1 MSTSL
6 EYLISELYDEH
17 NRLMGVIPFCQT
29 RAEALDIQNDILQL
43 EDRIKELEN

>member
-1 MSTSL
+1 MNTPL

-17 NRLMGVIPFCQT
+17 NSLMAVIPFCQT
-29 RAEALDIQNDILQL
+29 RDEALDIQNDILQL